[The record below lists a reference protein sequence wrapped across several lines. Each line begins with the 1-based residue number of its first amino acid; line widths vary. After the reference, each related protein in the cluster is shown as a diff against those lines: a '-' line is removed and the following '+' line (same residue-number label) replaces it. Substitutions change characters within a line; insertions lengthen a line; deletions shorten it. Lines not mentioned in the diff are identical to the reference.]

1 MEDHVDFKKTGL
13 KATIPRLRVLNIF
26 EKTAKNISLLKKF
39 TK

>member
-26 EKTAKNISLLKKF
+26 ENNREKHLSAEEIY
-39 TK
+39 